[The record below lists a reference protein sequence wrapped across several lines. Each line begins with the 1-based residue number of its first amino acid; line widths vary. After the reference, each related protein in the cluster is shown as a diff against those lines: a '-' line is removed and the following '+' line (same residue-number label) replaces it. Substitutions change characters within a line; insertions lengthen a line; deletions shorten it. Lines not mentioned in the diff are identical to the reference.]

1 MKLNEILL
9 QELKPLA
16 GHENVFELVRL
27 MYNELAYDELLDLN
41 LAGYMVTDT
50 QTDAII
56 GGPNYGGQFTTI
68 YYLQK
73 FDNIVQLD

>member
-1 MKLNEILL
+1 MNLNEILL

-27 MYNELAYDELLDLN
+27 MYNELSYDELLDLN
-41 LAGYMVTDT
+41 LAGYMVISTETDI
-50 QTDAII
+50 DYDV
-56 GGPNYGGQFTTI
+56 PNGKAFATI

-73 FDNIVQLD
+73 FDNI

>member
-1 MKLNEILL
+1 MNLNEIIL

-41 LAGYMVTDT
+41 LAGYMVISTETDIEY
-50 QTDAII
+50 DS
-56 GGPNYGGQFTTI
+56 PNGNCFATI

-73 FDNIVQLD
+73 FENITKLD

>member
-1 MKLNEILL
+1 MNLNEILL

-41 LAGYMVTDT
+41 LAGYMVIDT
-50 QTDAII
+50 QTDVDW
-56 GGPNYGGQFTTI
+56 GPNYNGQLATV

>member
-16 GHENVFELVRL
+16 GHDNVFELVRL
-27 MYNELAYDELLDLN
+27 MYYELAYNELLDLN
-41 LAGYMVTDT
+41 LAGYMVIDT
-50 QTDAII
+50 QTDVDW
-56 GGPNYGGQFTTI
+56 GPNDNGQLATV

>member
-1 MKLNEILL
+1 MNLNEILL

-27 MYNELAYDELLDLN
+27 MYNELSYDELLDLN
-41 LAGYMVTDT
+41 LAGYMVIST
-50 QTDAII
+50 QTDVDC
-56 GGPNYGGQFTTI
+56 GPNYSGQLTTV

-73 FDNIVQLD
+73 FDNIEQLD

>member
-1 MKLNEILL
+1 MNLNEALL

-16 GHENVFELVRL
+16 GHDNVFELVRL

-41 LAGYMVTDT
+41 LAGYMVIDT
-50 QTDAII
+50 QTDVDW
-56 GGPNYGGQFTTI
+56 GPNYGGQFTTV